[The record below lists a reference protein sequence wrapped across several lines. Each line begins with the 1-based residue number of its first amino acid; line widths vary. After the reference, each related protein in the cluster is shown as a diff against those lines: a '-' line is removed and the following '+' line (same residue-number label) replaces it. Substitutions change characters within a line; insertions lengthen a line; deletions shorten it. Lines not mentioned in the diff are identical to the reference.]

1 MPKIAIG
8 VALLFLLLPSVA
20 GAQSPIL
27 EEKKVAVFLYGT
39 VHSHDTDGKPVSAYM
54 PLGTGFL
61 VSYPDPRGGPTYGF
75 FYLATAKHVLRDVDG
90 TFLRN
95 LDVRVTLLNA
105 PGDSKVDFIKN
116 VPVSDE
122 AGQLTWLHNENDN
135 ADETVALPFLPDIAK
150 VDFKSI
156 PVGMFVDDS
165 ELKADNV
172 AEGDNVYFIGLL
184 AQFAGT
190 NHNYP
195 VVRRGT
201 IAMLADEPIKTETG
215 PQKVFVAEM
224 QSWPGNSGSP
234 VFLNLAGLRNGGLGL
249 GQNLRFFGILL
260 GDFVNK
266 VPAIVNGQEIA
277 VGDANAANVGISLV
291 VPAMALRAILDSPK
305 AVALRDADI
314 QTVLHQ
320 SPKSNQ

>member
-1 MPKIAIG
+1 MRKIAIWTALFCSILPT
-8 VALLFLLLPSVA
+8 VAR
-20 GAQSPIL
+20 AQSPIL
-27 EEKKVAVFLYGT
+27 EEKKVTVFLYGT
-39 VHSHDTDGKPVSAYM
+39 VHSRDKDGKPVSAYM

-61 VSYPDPRGGPTYGF
+61 VSYPDPRGGPTFAF

-90 TFLRN
+90 TFLRT

-105 PGDSKVDFIKN
+105 SSDSKVDFIKN

-156 PVGMFVDDS
+156 PIGMFVDDS
-165 ELKADNV
+165 ELKSDNV
-172 AEGDNVYFIGLL
+172 AEGDNIYFIGLL

-201 IAMLADEPIKTETG
+201 IAMLADEPITTGTG
-215 PQKVFVAEM
+215 PQKVFVAEI

-249 GQNLRFFGILL
+249 GQNLKFFGILL

-266 VPAIVNGQEIA
+266 IPAVVNGQQMA
-277 VGDANAANVGISLV
+277 FGDANAANVGISLV
-291 VPAMALRAILDSPK
+291 VPAMALRAILESPT
-305 AVALRDADI
+305 AIALRDAEI
-314 QTVLHQ
+314 QTALGH
-320 SPKSNQ
+320 KSAN